1 MNLKRLH
8 VNLVR
13 LDTVDSTNNYAANLC
28 KLSKLVN
35 GTTILTKRQ
44 NNGRGQRGATW
55 HSEPGKNLI
64 FSTVIY
70 PNLPIKRIFF
80 LNICVSL
87 SLVKTLNDLGIEAKV
102 KWPNDI
108 YIENRKVAGIL
119 IENQLGGNLV
129 QTSVIGVGLN
139 VNQLIFSP
147 DINATSLSLEKGIE
161 FELDIIFDQFFGYLD
176 FYLDKLMESNFD
188 FLLTRYYK
196 DFYQL
201 NEWCL
206 YQDSDGV
213 FKGMITGIDDDGHL
227 VVKQVDG
234 LKKYSLKEIQF
245 CR

>member
-8 VNLVR
+8 LNLVR

-28 KLSKLVN
+28 KLSKMVN

-44 NNGRGQRGATW
+44 HNGRGQRGATW
-55 HSEPGKNLI
+55 HSEPDKNLI

-70 PNLPIKRIFF
+70 PNLPIKRIFY
-80 LNICVSL
+80 LNICASI
-87 SLVKTLNDLGIEAKV
+87 SLVKTLNDIGIQAKV

-139 VNQLIFSP
+139 VNQLNFPP

-161 FELDIIFDQFFGYLD
+161 FELDIIFNQFFGYLD
-176 FYLDKLMESNFD
+176 FYLDKLMESNFE
-188 FLLTRYYK
+188 FLMSRYYK

-201 NEWCL
+201 HEWCR

-213 FKGMITGIDDDGHL
+213 FNGMITGIDGDGHL
-227 VVKQVDG
+227 LVKQMDG